1 MIMKKII
8 LTGICVTLFSLGIFA
23 QNFGMQFSPEE
34 RAQMQTEWM
43 KENLQL
49 NDSQLVKVD
58 SLNLEYALKME
69 KVKGINGNLNKL
81 KTARKTSEEKDE
93 KLKKLLNEEQFA
105 FYLDKRKELRKKT
118 MEMAKERKE
127 QGGVEQF
134 NK

>member
-1 MIMKKII
+1 MRKII

-69 KVKGINGNLNKL
+69 KIKNINGNLNKL
-81 KTARKTSEEKDE
+81 KAARKISEEKDE
-93 KLKKLLNEEQFA
+93 KLKMLLDEKQYA
-105 FYLDKRKELRKKT
+105 LYLDKRKELQKQARK
-118 MEMAKERKE
+118 MAKERK
-127 QGGVEQF
+127 
-134 NK
+134 

>member
-81 KTARKTSEEKDE
+81 KTARKTSEEKDK
-93 KLKKLLNEEQFA
+93 KLKMLLDEKQFA

-127 QGGVEQF
+127 QG
-134 NK
+134 KSSI